1 MNDHQD
7 DIDRYLNRAMDEQ
20 EKRSFLLLLDRDPA
34 LRQEFANQE
43 KLTELI
49 GLAAMQEELQSIH
62 TEMEAGSQSAPVR
75 APVKRMTGRWWLAA
89 AAILILVVGRYF
101 LAGTSDTPEK
111 KLFATWYEP
120 EPGTPTLMGA
130 GQNDH
135 GLMDAM
141 VDYKTKDYRAA
152 ILKFGALL
160 SAGAQSPMPSQA
172 DTVAFFYLAS
182 SYIGEGQSDSA
193 YMMFGRLA
201 GPGDHYSR
209 LAQWYEALTCLSLG
223 RREEARSLLLKIVSD
238 PTHPYRQK
246 AIKLDSALAGLP
258 AKNK

>member
-1 MNDHQD
+1 MNNHQD
-7 DIDRYLNRAMDEQ
+7 DIDRYLNGAMDEQ
-20 EKRSFLLLLDRDPA
+20 EKRSFLLLLDQDPA
-34 LRQEFANQE
+34 RREEFAKQE
-43 KLTELI
+43 RLAELI

-62 TEMEAGSQSAPVR
+62 TEMEAGTQSASAR
-75 APVKRMTGRWWLAA
+75 TPVKKILNRWWLAA
-89 AAILILVVGRYF
+89 AAISILVAGRYF
-101 LAGTSDTPEK
+101 LARTSDTPEK

-141 VDYKTKDYRAA
+141 VDYKTKEYQAA

-160 SAGAQSPMPSQA
+160 SAGAQSPMPSQV
-172 DTVAFFYLAS
+172 DTVAFFSLAS
-182 SYIGEGQSDSA
+182 SSLAEGQIDSA
-193 YMMFGRLA
+193 HTLFGRLG

-223 RREEARSLLLKIVSD
+223 RREEARSLLQKIIPD
-238 PTHPYRQK
+238 PTHPYRLK

-258 AKNK
+258 VKNK